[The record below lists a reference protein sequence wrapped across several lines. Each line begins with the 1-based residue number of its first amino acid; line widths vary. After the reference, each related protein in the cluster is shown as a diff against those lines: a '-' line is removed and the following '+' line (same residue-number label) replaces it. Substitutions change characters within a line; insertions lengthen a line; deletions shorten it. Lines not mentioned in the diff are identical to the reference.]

1 MKRIISMMVLALL
14 AISATAQTTDR
25 LSASSVLHYSPRGTE
40 SDKDMIEIFRYEAQ
54 LEGKRWNTNYYDD
67 KGYYGAKTTEEKEA
81 YLKKEA
87 EMLEKYP
94 VDHEKLVVVQMSDE
108 SPFALTYDVKDT
120 SLVVLKSNEEN
131 LVWDKTKIKVAKTKV
146 DVALYDSIQML
157 HMLANYTA
165 VPMDQRP
172 FDRLVHFVK
181 PKKDP
186 NALHS
191 GIFPDEYD
199 FIYLHFVW
207 GDPTGDKYA
216 KTHNC
221 ESETA
226 KILKRTFLRICWAV
240 YNNRPDLL
248 ETLEDTIHLL
258 LTQYRRLLLPDVN
271 VDGIALD
278 KSRRQWGTN

>member
-1 MKRIISMMVLALL
+1 MMVLALL

-181 PKKDP
+181 PQKDP

-258 LTQYRRLLLPDVN
+258 QIQYRRLLLPDVN
-271 VDGIALD
+271 IDGIALD

>member
-1 MKRIISMMVLALL
+1 MKRLISMLVLALL

-25 LSASSVLHYSPRGTE
+25 LSASSVLNYSSRGTE
-40 SDKDMIEIFRYEAQ
+40 SDKDLIEIFRYEAQ

-87 EMLEKYP
+87 AMLEKYP
-94 VDHEKLVVVQMSDE
+94 VDHRKLVIVQMPDE
-108 SPFALTYDVKDT
+108 TPFALTYDVQDT
-120 SLVVLKSNEEN
+120 SLVVLKSYEKN
-131 LVWDKTKIKVAKTKV
+131 LVWDKTKIKVAKMKV
-146 DVALYDSIQML
+146 DVAMYDSIQML

-172 FDRLVHFVK
+172 IDRLVHFVK
-181 PKKDP
+181 PNKNP
-186 NALHS
+186 NALYS
-191 GIFPDEYD
+191 GLFPDDLE
-199 FIYLHFVW
+199 FIHLHFVW
-207 GDPTGDKYA
+207 GDKYA

-226 KILKRTFLRICWAV
+226 KILKRTFIHICWAV
-240 YNNRPDLL
+240 YNNNSDQL
-248 ETLEDTIHLL
+248 EMLEDTIHLL

-271 VDGIALD
+271 VDGFLLE
-278 KSRRQWGTN
+278 KSRRQ

>member
-1 MKRIISMMVLALL
+1 MMVLALL

-25 LSASSVLHYSPRGTE
+25 LSASSVLNYSSRGTE
-40 SDKDMIEIFRYEAQ
+40 SDKDLIEIFRYEAQ

-67 KGYYGAKTTEEKEA
+67 KGYYGAKTAEEKDA

-87 EMLEKYP
+87 AMLEKYP
-94 VDHEKLVVVQMSDE
+94 VDHRKLVIVQMPDE
-108 SPFALTYDVKDT
+108 TPFALTYDVQDT
-120 SLVVLKSNEEN
+120 SLVVLKSYEKN
-131 LVWDKTKIKVAKTKV
+131 LVWDKTKIKVAKMKV
-146 DVALYDSIQML
+146 DVAMYDSIQML

-181 PKKDP
+181 PNKNP
-186 NALHS
+186 NALYS
-191 GIFPDEYD
+191 GLFPDDLE
-199 FIYLHFVW
+199 FIHLHFVW
-207 GDPTGDKYA
+207 GDRTGDKYA

-226 KILKRTFLRICWAV
+226 KILKRTFIHICWAV
-240 YNNRPDLL
+240 YNNNSDQL
-248 ETLEDTIHLL
+248 EMLEDTIHLL

-271 VDGIALD
+271 VDGFLLD
-278 KSRRQWGTN
+278 KSRRQ

>member
-1 MKRIISMMVLALL
+1 MKRLISMLVLALL

-25 LSASSVLHYSPRGTE
+25 LSASSVLNYSSRGTE
-40 SDKDMIEIFRYEAQ
+40 SDKDLIEIFRYEAQ

-87 EMLEKYP
+87 AMLEKYP
-94 VDHEKLVVVQMSDE
+94 ADHRKLVIVQMPDE
-108 SPFALTYDVKDT
+108 TPFALTYDVKDT
-120 SLVVLKSNEEN
+120 SLVVLKSYEKN
-131 LVWDKTKIKVAKTKV
+131 LVWDKTKIKVSKMKV
-146 DVALYDSIQML
+146 DVAMYDSIQML

-172 FDRLVHFVK
+172 IDRLVHFVK
-181 PKKDP
+181 PNKTP
-186 NALHS
+186 NALYS
-191 GIFPDEYD
+191 GLFPDDLE
-199 FIYLHFVW
+199 FIHLHFVW
-207 GDPTGDKYA
+207 GDKYA

-226 KILKRTFLRICWAV
+226 KILKRTFIRICWAV
-240 YNNRPDLL
+240 YNNNSDQLD
-248 ETLEDTIHLL
+248 TLEDTIHLL

-271 VDGIALD
+271 VDGFLLE
-278 KSRRQWGTN
+278 KSRRQ

>member
-1 MKRIISMMVLALL
+1 MKRIISITVLALL
-14 AISATAQTTDR
+14 AINATAQTTDR

-40 SDKDMIEIFRYEAQ
+40 SDKNMIEIFRYEAQ
-54 LEGKRWNTNYYDD
+54 LEDKRWNTNYYDD

-81 YLKKEA
+81 YLRKEA
-87 EMLEKYP
+87 EMLKKYP

-120 SLVVLKSNEEN
+120 SLVVLKSNEEE
-131 LVWDKTKIKVAKTKV
+131 LVWDKTKIKVAKMKV
-146 DVALYDSIQML
+146 DVAMYDSIQML

-191 GIFPDEYD
+191 GIFPDELE

-226 KILKRTFLRICWAV
+226 KILKRTFIHICWAV

-248 ETLEDTIHLL
+248 DTLEDTIHLL

-271 VDGIALD
+271 IDGLSLD

>member
-1 MKRIISMMVLALL
+1 MKRLISMMVLALL

-25 LSASSVLHYSPRGTE
+25 LSASSVLNYSSRGTE
-40 SDKDMIEIFRYEAQ
+40 SDKDLIEIFRYEAQ

-87 EMLEKYP
+87 AMLEKYP
-94 VDHEKLVVVQMSDE
+94 ADHRKLVIVQMPDE
-108 SPFALTYDVKDT
+108 TPFALTYDVKDT
-120 SLVVLKSNEEN
+120 SLVVLKSNEEK
-131 LVWDKTKIKVAKTKV
+131 LVWDKTKIKVAKMKV
-146 DVALYDSIQML
+146 DVAMYDSIQML

-172 FDRLVHFVK
+172 FNRLVHFVK
-181 PKKDP
+181 PNKNP
-186 NALHS
+186 NALYS
-191 GIFPDEYD
+191 GLFPDDLE
-199 FIYLHFVW
+199 FIHLHFVW
-207 GDPTGDKYA
+207 GDRTGDKYA

-226 KILKRTFLRICWAV
+226 KILKRTFIHICWAV
-240 YNNRPDLL
+240 YNNNSDQL
-248 ETLEDTIHLL
+248 EMLEDTIHLL

-271 VDGIALD
+271 VDGVLLD
-278 KSRRQWGTN
+278 KSRRQ

>member
-1 MKRIISMMVLALL
+1 MRRLISMMVMALL
-14 AISATAQTTDR
+14 AINATAQTTDR
-25 LSASSVLHYSPRGTE
+25 LSASSVLHYSSRGTE
-40 SDKDMIEIFRYEAQ
+40 SDKDLIEIFRYEAQ
-54 LEGKRWNTNYYDD
+54 LEGKRWNTNYFDD
-67 KGYYGAKTTEEKEA
+67 RGYYGAKTEEERDA
-81 YLKKEA
+81 YMKKETA
-87 EMLEKYP
+87 MLEKYP
-94 VDHEKLVVVQMSDE
+94 ADHRKLIIIQMPAE
-108 SPFALTYDVKDT
+108 SPFALTYDVQDT
-120 SLVVLKSNEEN
+120 SLVVLKSNEEK
-131 LVWDKTKIKVAKTKV
+131 LVWDKTKIKVAKMKV

-157 HMLANYTA
+157 HMLVNYTA

-181 PKKDP
+181 PKRDP

-191 GIFPDEYD
+191 GIFPDELE

-207 GDPTGDKYA
+207 GDPTGDKYS

-226 KILKRTFLRICWAV
+226 KILKRTFIHICWAV
-240 YNNRPDLL
+240 YNNKPDLL

-271 VDGIALD
+271 IDGIALD

>member
-1 MKRIISMMVLALL
+1 MKRLISMLVLALL

-25 LSASSVLHYSPRGTE
+25 LSASSVLNYSSRGTE
-40 SDKDMIEIFRYEAQ
+40 SDKDLIEIFRYEAQ

-67 KGYYGAKTTEEKEA
+67 KGYYGAKTAEEKDA

-87 EMLEKYP
+87 AMLEKYP
-94 VDHEKLVVVQMSDE
+94 ADHRKLVIVQMPDE
-108 SPFALTYDVKDT
+108 TPFALTYDVKDT
-120 SLVVLKSNEEN
+120 SLVVLKSYEKN
-131 LVWDKTKIKVAKTKV
+131 LVWDKTKIKVAKMKV
-146 DVALYDSIQML
+146 DVAMYDSIQML

-181 PKKDP
+181 PNKNP
-186 NALHS
+186 NALYS
-191 GIFPDEYD
+191 GLFPDDLE
-199 FIYLHFVW
+199 FIHLHFVW
-207 GDPTGDKYA
+207 GDKYA

-226 KILKRTFLRICWAV
+226 KILKRTFIHICWAV
-240 YNNRPDLL
+240 YNNNSDQL
-248 ETLEDTIHLL
+248 EMLEDTIHLL

-271 VDGIALD
+271 VDGFLLD
-278 KSRRQWGTN
+278 KSRRQ